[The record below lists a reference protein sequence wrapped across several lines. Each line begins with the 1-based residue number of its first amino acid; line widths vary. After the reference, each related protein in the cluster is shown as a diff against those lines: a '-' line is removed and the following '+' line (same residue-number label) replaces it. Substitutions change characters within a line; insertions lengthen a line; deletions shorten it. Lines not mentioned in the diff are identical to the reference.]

1 MLSLARGLPVQSQR
15 TALTRREL
23 EMNFK
28 KTRSAAGGR
37 AARTIITG
45 LAISFLTGC
54 SDQESTVDDNDDVAI
69 DRTHRSIDVDERPMA
84 DADLNQAQRLYDVA
98 ETPAFP
104 ANDGDEQ
111 RRSGI
116 FSSFRKGVLQLNEDG
131 QVHSYPLAQD
141 VSVHYPGGTTGL
153 SDLRLGDKVTLIL
166 EPRDPSDGTPANADE
181 EDHSDFVV
189 QRIEKHTE
197 SVDRK

>member
-1 MLSLARGLPVQSQR
+1 M
-15 TALTRREL
+15 TFE
-23 EMNFK
+23 
-28 KTRSAAGGR
+28 KTGSAAGGP

-45 LAISFLTGC
+45 LAISFLAGC
-54 SDQESTVDDNDDVAI
+54 SDQDSTVDDHGDVVIEDTQPSIHVDD
-69 DRTHRSIDVDERPMA
+69 RQLA
-84 DADLNQAQRLYDVA
+84 DDDLDQAQRLYDVS

-104 ANDGDEQ
+104 ANDGDERQ
-111 RRSGI
+111 RSGI

-141 VSVHYPGGTTGL
+141 VEVHYPGGTTGL

-166 EPRDPSDGTPANADE
+166 EPREPNDGTPETADE
-181 EDHSDFVV
+181 EGHSEFVV
-189 QRIEKHTE
+189 KRIDKHTE